1 MLKHQK
7 GDVKRDNEGNP
18 LTQSGRKILRQ
29 MELLLLEGSFAL
41 ATDASVKR
49 YARTVARTIVDWV
62 STDIAAIQE
71 RMLENTQLWYYPQ
84 ITLGTVRAL
93 VEDGLPTA
101 IAADQSFRVKY
112 YLTRIGYDN
121 VDLRSDLSR
130 TAVAVINQTLDETT
144 VSVATMARRIKER
157 VSDDVLDV
165 VVTGLGGDENFEMLS
180 LEDDSSRLGI
190 RKRLEVLPNGEL
202 TVQDDVSIEF
212 IRHR

>member
-165 VVTGLGGDENFEMLS
+165 VVTGLGAMRTLRCCRWKTTPVAWGFASAWKCCPTGN
-180 LEDDSSRLGI
+180 
-190 RKRLEVLPNGEL
+190 
-202 TVQDDVSIEF
+202 
-212 IRHR
+212 